1 MIQIIKVDFDLVGP
15 DDGVVVGFRVGLLGE
30 QFLFVAVFDA
40 GWTSD
45 ARAQLQ
51 QASVVAFELVGIAR
65 HVGARSHKAHLPNQN
80 VD

>member
-1 MIQIIKVDFDLVGP
+1 MVQIIKVDFDLVGP

-40 GWTSD
+40 GGAGD

-51 QASVVAFELVGIAR
+51 QAPVVATELVGIAR
-65 HVGARSHKAHLPNQN
+65 HVGARPDEAHLPNQN

>member
-1 MIQIIKVDFDLVGP
+1 MVQIIKVDFDLVGP

-40 GWTSD
+40 GWTGD
-45 ARAQLQ
+45 AGAQLQ
-51 QASVVAFELVGIAR
+51 QASVVAFELVGVAR
-65 HVGARSHKAHLPNQN
+65 HVGTWPDEAHLPNQN